1 MDCVGPLPKSRT
13 GSKYLLTIM
22 CQTTRFPATY
32 PLRSITTKTVLK
44 ALTQFIALFGIP
56 KIIQTDQ
63 GSNFTSTLFAQIL
76 KQLHVKHQKASA
88 YHARSVRIS
97 LSRLASF
104 TPSSAEVALSALS
117 GPSALWF
124 ATRLWVPSV

>member
-22 CQTTRFPATY
+22 CQTTRFPAAY

-63 GSNFTSTLFAQIL
+63 GSNFTSKLFAQIL
-76 KQLHVKHQKASA
+76 KQLHVRKLGLTMPK
-88 YHARSVRIS
+88 VR
-97 LSRLASF
+97 
-104 TPSSAEVALSALS
+104 
-117 GPSALWF
+117 GP
-124 ATRLWVPSV
+124 